1 MALYWRVG
9 EGCDA
14 PPRFQPSHGCNP
26 HGRCNHADGR
36 GAGMEHMAASAR
48 ERRAMVLDRPL
59 APRRV
64 GALKREERWP
74 GKGMGD
80 LAPLTATHLGAEC
93 L

>member
-1 MALYWRVG
+1 
-9 EGCDA
+9 
-14 PPRFQPSHGCNP
+14 
-26 HGRCNHADGR
+26 
-36 GAGMEHMAASAR
+36 MEHMAASAR